1 MTKKEFIDKYS
12 KVFETFE
19 DEFRSQYNSP
29 ELMWESF
36 KDILITK
43 KSLMIALNLAYKFG
57 RDNGARRSELNF
69 NDFVSTSIVQDILS
83 KTYQN
88 DITKST
94 IQND

>member
-1 MTKKEFIDKYS
+1 MTKKDS
-12 KVFETFE
+12 
-19 DEFRSQYNSP
+19 
-29 ELMWESF
+29 
-36 KDILITK
+36 LITK

-57 RDNGARRSELNF
+57 RDNGAGRSEANF
-69 NDFVSTSIVQDILS
+69 NDFISTKLVQDILS